1 MVFFCVEQTIILLLK
16 KISKNN
22 VKRLKEIFTKNIRDQ
37 KDFNFTFSQLEK
49 YEIKKDCL
57 VFAKK
62 YLIKSESILVKYN
75 NKQSKLLKDLL
86 VSSIERQD

>member
-1 MVFFCVEQTIILLLK
+1 M
-16 KISKNN
+16 SKNN
-22 VKRLKEIFTKNIRDQ
+22 IKKLKEIFTKNIRNQ
-37 KDFNFTFSQLEK
+37 KDFNFTFSQLVK

-62 YLIKSESILVKYN
+62 YQIKSENILDKYD

-86 VSSIERQD
+86 VSSIKRQD